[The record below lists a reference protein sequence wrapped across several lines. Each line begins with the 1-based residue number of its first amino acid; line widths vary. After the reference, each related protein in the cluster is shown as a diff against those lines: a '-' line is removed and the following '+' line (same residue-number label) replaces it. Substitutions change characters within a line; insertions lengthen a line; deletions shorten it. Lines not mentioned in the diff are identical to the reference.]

1 MTQTIEFE
9 KMGLVRLTPEESSI
23 VDGGKVPSWAKK
35 LGWGG
40 LVAFV
45 VDNWKDIKDGAVS
58 AWEDYNKNNPR

>member
-1 MTQTIEFE
+1 MTQTIELE
-9 KMGLVRLTPEESSI
+9 KMGLVSLAPDEQL
-23 VDGGKVPSWAKK
+23 VADGGKVPSWARK
-35 LGWGG
+35 LTIGG